1 MITTD
6 VLAWLKNYPRVF
18 LNSFHATGLS
28 MPPWEYQKTSGF
40 LIFSE
45 GIERDQG
52 YEMGET
58 SNFHQPIFGQCSYFI
73 PPKNT

>member
-6 VLAWLKNYPRVF
+6 VLAWLKNCPRVF

-28 MPPWEYQKTSGF
+28 MPPYFQRVLK
-40 LIFSE
+40 
-45 GIERDQG
+45 GIKRDQG